1 MTSIP
6 MSIDGLQQRF
16 EHLQRVEDE
25 FRENAK
31 VARRLLVCAS
41 RDRKKAYVAWQ
52 KAKKRGFV

>member
-1 MTSIP
+1 